1 MLFCGWWCGGRANGN
16 TTMFN
21 QADTPQDLSERS
33 CDLHDA
39 AANASVISSDLTIS
53 GSVDAQGSIIVEG
66 QINGD
71 VNCQSVLV
79 QETGTVEGSLTADDI
94 NIYGTVDGTIS
105 GKRVSI
111 RATSRVEADIYHE
124 LIELEMGTEFTGVLK
139 RSDSDT
145 SSTSKSS
152 PASEVYQLS
161 ASDEV

>member
-1 MLFCGWWCGGRANGN
+1 
-16 TTMFN
+16 MFN
-21 QADTPQDLSERS
+21 QADTPQEKAASNLNASERN
-33 CDLHDA
+33 DA
-39 AANASVISSDLTIS
+39 AANASIISSDLTIS

>member
-1 MLFCGWWCGGRANGN
+1 
-16 TTMFN
+16 MFN
-21 QADTPQDLSERS
+21 QADTPQNKVASNLTGNPNSGNPNTGDRI
-33 CDLHDA
+33 DT

-71 VNCQSVLV
+71 VNCKSVLV

-139 RSDSDT
+139 RSDSDASTTAKSNT
-145 SSTSKSS
+145 S
-152 PASEVYQLS
+152 SEVYQLS
-161 ASDEV
+161 AADEV